1 MKTNQKAPKCPN
13 RGLWKIATR
22 RRILRLLNLN
32 RKSTFDKTTVIPPKI
47 QIIFP
52 LPSCLRGLCY
62 WGWTVVL
69 LGLTT
74 AWEDQ
79 LMVSPSTAIT
89 PHSELES
96 ERDPVVVKPPADSDM
111 PYTGPAT
118 QSWETRLLTFSQHQH
133 PLQHARPHR
142 PSLPSPDEY
151 KQVREKSVIYRNI
164 CNGLRSY

>member
-13 RGLWKIATR
+13 RELWKIATR
-22 RRILRLLNLN
+22 RRILRLFNLN
-32 RKSTFDKTTVIPPKI
+32 RKSTFDKTTIIPPKI

-52 LPSCLRGLCY
+52 VPWFVD

-79 LMVSPSTAIT
+79 LMWSPSTAIT

-96 ERDPVVVKPPADSDM
+96 ERDPVVVKPPADWDM